1 MRYPY
6 LVKLSSPL
14 EKSNRVVSFLTSTS
28 TGDNSQ
34 GVFIMGGRNNFLRK
48 RRKSKVP
55 PPLYLAPASILHG
68 RVSPLVCFD
77 AISERGFNC
86 ARSRAACTWNRSG
99 CLEIEE
105 EKYVCRVRS
114 IGKFSRL
121 NLFYIFFFFFLVED
135 RIIRRIR
142 RIVR

>member
-6 LVKLSSPL
+6 LVNLSSPL

-28 TGDNSQ
+28 TEDNSQ
-34 GVFIMGGRNNFLRK
+34 GVFIMGGNNFLRK

-105 EKYVCRVRS
+105 EKYVCSRVRS

-121 NLFYIFFFFFLVED
+121 NLFYIFFFFFS
-135 RIIRRIR
+135 RRSNY
-142 RIVR
+142 